1 MTAKRN
7 PLRLNPLQL
16 KTLTILQELARS
28 PATSTR
34 DPDTG
39 EVTIT
44 MLPQPHGN
52 HMHVGR
58 RVVATRDATGLHNQA
73 VWNALQRKG
82 LAYGAYPYAIRLTPL
97 GSTYETGLRDA
108 ILIGSDHEV
117 PEQA

>member
-58 RVVATRDATGLHNQA
+58 RVVASWPYYFLPQEGQETHAATDFDRRVVANRRGG
-73 VWNALQRKG
+73 K
-82 LAYGAYPYAIRLTPL
+82 LTPPL
-97 GSTYETGLRDA
+97 TSAGA
-108 ILIGSDHEV
+108 
-117 PEQA
+117 